1 MKIQITHS
9 DKEVKY
15 KNILILD
22 LYTFSTT
29 ASILFQKNPNN
40 LYTISWENNE
50 AFIVQNI
57 LNNKKKSY
65 LLIDDSLSQ
74 IDENNI
80 RINSHPIPIYYK
92 NKISWKKYSSYNII
106 YRSQNWTQSI
116 HKNYKSNRNILIWSL
131 VNFNSTIKYIKENFS
146 EITLFVCWTL
156 WEINSDDL
164 MCAKYYKYILE
175 GNIDEDK
182 KYYLKLIKEM
192 INSNWKWD
200 FFIRYFNSRYWD
212 ILWFNLKLD
221 LAPWVIKAE
230 KKILWNKH
238 VYKLYKVKF

>member
-50 AFIVQNI
+50 AFKFQNI

-80 RINSHPIPIYYK
+80 SFQKRC
-92 NKISWKKYSSYNII
+92 KK
-106 YRSQNWTQSI
+106 
-116 HKNYKSNRNILIWSL
+116 RNFRQI
-131 VNFNSTIKYIKENFS
+131 
-146 EITLFVCWTL
+146 
-156 WEINSDDL
+156 
-164 MCAKYYKYILE
+164 
-175 GNIDEDK
+175 
-182 KYYLKLIKEM
+182 
-192 INSNWKWD
+192 
-200 FFIRYFNSRYWD
+200 
-212 ILWFNLKLD
+212 
-221 LAPWVIKAE
+221 
-230 KKILWNKH
+230 
-238 VYKLYKVKF
+238 